1 MTQTINSLKAEAVAK
16 AGLNDFGDT
25 WFELP
30 LAAWVHDL
38 DGPALIARGRAFFVR
53 LAIANLCRRL
63 EIVDCLKRNPAI
75 DAVAVPPI
83 LYITG
88 LERSGTT
95 LLHNL
100 LALHPR
106 SRPLLRWEL
115 MRSTPPP
122 EAANY
127 RNDPRIAEVQASI
140 EPLRGSKLEH
150 MHWVNAD
157 EPEECTWGAFD
168 CTFLLGR
175 APGALMP
182 TWTRWLQQADLTP
195 SFLEYRRLVKLLTW
209 RNPVAPGGHLVL
221 KCPQNS
227 RNIAQF
233 AGAFPEARFVFTH
246 RDPCR
251 AVTSGLTLV
260 DHITSAF
267 TEQKDVWQPGGAAVE
282 SVISGAEIALNGMMS
297 FDAASTAKCAHVAY
311 PALVKDP
318 ANVVGEIYRHF
329 GINAPEDIGER
340 IASYVSAQAR
350 GRRAAPPAELA
361 TYGLEQQSLLTRPV
375 FRSYCTRFDVKP
387 ETTRLTGA

>member
-1 MTQTINSLKAEAVAK
+1 VTQTIASLKADAVAK

-30 LAAWVHDL
+30 LAAWIQDL
-38 DGPALIARGRAFFVR
+38 DGPALSQRGRAFFSR

-63 EIVDCLKRNPAI
+63 EIIDCLKKNPGI
-75 DAVAVPPI
+75 DAVAIPPT

-106 SRPLLRWEL
+106 SHALLRWEL

-122 EAANY
+122 EAATY

-140 EPLRGSKLEH
+140 EPLRGTKLEH

-168 CTFLLGR
+168 CTGLLGR
-175 APGALMP
+175 APSALMP
-182 TWTRWLQQADLTP
+182 TWTRWLQTADLTP

-246 RDPCR
+246 RDPYR
-251 AVTSGLTLV
+251 AVASGLTLV

-267 TEQKDVWQPGGAAVE
+267 TEQKYMWQPGGAAVE
-282 SVISGAEIALNGMMS
+282 TVISGAEIALNGMVS
-297 FDAASTAKCAHVAY
+297 YDTTSTEKCAHVAY

-329 GINAPEDIGER
+329 SINAPEDIGER
-340 IASYVSAQAR
+340 IASFVTAQAR